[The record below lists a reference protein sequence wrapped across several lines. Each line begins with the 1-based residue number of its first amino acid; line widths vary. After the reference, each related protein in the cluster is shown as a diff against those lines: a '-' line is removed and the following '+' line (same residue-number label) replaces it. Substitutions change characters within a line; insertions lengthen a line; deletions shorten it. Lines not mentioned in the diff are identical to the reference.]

1 MKKGD
6 LIELEITDYAF
17 EGKGIAKIVKEIHS
31 QTEDNPKKFVIFI
44 DSSYPGD
51 KIIAQLNKIKKS
63 YAEGKIKEIISKS
76 PYRVNPECKYFG
88 VCGGCKQQDLDYKM
102 QLKYKE
108 EQVKDI
114 FERLGGFSNF
124 EINPIIPSD
133 KIFFYRNKMEFSF
146 ANKRWL
152 TENEIS
158 TMQELKDKNFALGLH
173 IPNYFDK
180 VLDIDECLLQSQ
192 LSNNILNLTRDF
204 FKNKNATI
212 YSTYTHTG
220 YLRNLIIRQ
229 STHTNDVMV
238 NLVTSEENDELML
251 EYKNELLMS
260 FPEITTIVNN
270 INIKKSQVA
279 TGDYEIVY
287 YGSGFIYDY
296 IGDYKFRISANSF
309 FQTNTTQAEKL
320 YNVALDF
327 ASFSGNEIVYDLFSG
342 AGTIPVFISKY
353 VKEVFGFES
362 VASAINDAHVNIEL
376 NNITNFKPLLVDLNK
391 SFIPLIKQQNL
402 PSPDVIIIDPPR
414 SGMNP
419 KTINDILK
427 LKPDKIIY
435 ISCNPATQ
443 ARDLKLL
450 CENTYKLTRIQP
462 VDMFPHTY
470 HIENVALIEKTN

>member
-63 YAEGKIKEIISKS
+63 YAEGKIKEIILKS

-238 NLVTSEENDELML
+238 NLVTSEENEELML

-353 VKEVFGFES
+353 VKEVYGFES

-470 HIENVALIEKTN
+470 HIENVALIEKTI